1 MDEKKLQEMMDEIT
15 NGKDYDKE
23 QMLQIQYGIE
33 DGLTKE
39 QIQFYA
45 DSKFSDLQMEEIRW
59 GFEDGLTMKQ
69 VQTYAKPEFDSE
81 QMRQIRGGLESKL
94 TMKQVSIYTNSE
106 FNEDQMYEIR
116 CGLEHGLT
124 MEQVQTYAKPEF
136 DSEQMLEMREEAE
149 SHLSEI
155 TIHYKGE
162 LGEFDYNISD
172 YVLLQDREG
181 KDYLHYNDEIGNTI
195 INLPKGITSTRHMF
209 DGCYLPDDFKFGDFD
224 TSEVTDMSSM
234 FENCS
239 IPDEFT
245 FGNEFDT
252 RNVKDMS
259 CMFNGCSMPEDF
271 VFNDKFVINDDCI
284 VENMFEDSN
293 IDDLS
298 PLEEPNLE
306 AEGEEL

>member
-1 MDEKKLQEMMDEIT
+1 MYANPKF
-15 NGKDYDKE
+15 NGN
-23 QMLQIQYGIE
+23 
-33 DGLTKE
+33 
-39 QIQFYA
+39 
-45 DSKFSDLQMEEIRW
+45 QMEEIRL
-59 GFEDGLTMKQ
+59 GFK
-69 VQTYAKPEFDSE
+69 
-81 QMRQIRGGLESKL
+81 
-94 TMKQVSIYTNSE
+94 
-106 FNEDQMYEIR
+106 
-116 CGLEHGLT
+116 HGLT
-124 MEQVQTYAKPEF
+124 MEQIQVYAKPKFSFEK
-136 DSEQMLEMREEAE
+136 MLEMREEME

-155 TIHYKGE
+155 TMYYKGE
-162 LGEFDYNISD
+162 LGEFNYSENDFTI
-172 YVLLQDREG
+172 LQDKDG
-181 KDYLHYNDEIGNTI
+181 KEYLHYNDEIGNTI
-195 INLPKGITSTRHMF
+195 LNLPKGITSTRHMF

-245 FGNEFDT
+245 FGNGFDT

-259 CMFNGCSMPEDF
+259 CMFNGCSIPENF

-284 VENMFEDSN
+284 IENMFEDSN

>member
-81 QMRQIRGGLESKL
+81 QM
-94 TMKQVSIYTNSE
+94 
-106 FNEDQMYEIR
+106 
-116 CGLEHGLT
+116 
-124 MEQVQTYAKPEF
+124 
-136 DSEQMLEMREEAE
+136 LEMREEAE

-162 LGEFDYNISD
+162 LGEFDYNRSD

-181 KDYLHYNDEIGNTI
+181 KDYLHYNEYISNATLD
-195 INLPKGITSTRHMF
+195 LPDGITNTRNMF
-209 DGCYLPDDFKFGDFD
+209 KDCTLPNGFILGDFD

-239 IPDEFT
+239 MPDNFT
-245 FGNEFDT
+245 LGDGFDT
-252 RNVKDMS
+252 SNVKDMS
-259 CMFNGCSMPEDF
+259 CMFNGCSIPENF

-284 VENMFEDSN
+284 IENMFEDSN